1 MKKTILTL
9 VAALG
14 LFGSAS
20 AQTWKMVITKDDGTT
35 DTLATGKVKSV
46 SFAVADQ
53 NTESIIIKELYNG
66 GCPMDQGTSFFQAD
80 KGLILYNNSP
90 EVAVANNLC
99 VGMISPYNSNA
110 TNSWYKD
117 GSLTYTDTI
126 PAATGIWYFQ
136 QPVILQPFEQRVVS
150 VNGAINNTASNS
162 QSIDYAHSAYY
173 AMYDPE
179 SGFKNTKYYP
189 TPSDSIPVSHY
200 LKAVEYGMGNAWPL
214 SVTSP
219 GLFIFQVKGTTP
231 KAYATNSDNYIY
243 EPGRATTAIYRN
255 LKVPTAWII
264 DGVEVFVNANAN
276 NQKRMPSSID
286 AGYVSLT
293 NKLGHSLYRNVDT
306 DATKELPEN
315 NGKLVY
321 NYSKAVNAA
330 NNGESVIDA
339 EASIRNGAH
348 IIYEDTNNSSN
359 DFHERTQFSLRD
371 KAN

>member
-1 MKKTILTL
+1 MKKSILTL

-80 KGLILYNNSP
+80 KGFILYNNSP

-150 VNGAINNTASNS
+150 VNGAINNTVSNS

-179 SGFKNTKYYP
+179 SGFNNTKYYP
-189 TPSDSIPVSHY
+189 TPSDSIPSSHY
-200 LKAVEYGMGNAWPL
+200 LKAVEYGMGNAWSL

-231 KAYATNSDNYIY
+231 KAYAANSDNYIY
-243 EPGRATTAIYRN
+243 EPGKATTAIYRN

-306 DATKELPEN
+306 DATKKLPEN

-321 NYSKAVNAA
+321 NYGKAVNAD

-339 EASIRNGAH
+339 EASMRKGAH
-348 IIYEDTNNSSN
+348 IIYQDTNNSSN
-359 DFHERTQFSLRD
+359 DFHERTHFSLRD
-371 KAN
+371 TE